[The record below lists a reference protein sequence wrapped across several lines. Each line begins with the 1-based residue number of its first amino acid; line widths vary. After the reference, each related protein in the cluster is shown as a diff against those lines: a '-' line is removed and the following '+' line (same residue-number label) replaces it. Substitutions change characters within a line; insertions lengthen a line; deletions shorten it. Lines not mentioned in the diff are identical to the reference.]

1 MTADSRKKETE
12 YLNLKNNR
20 IRCKEIN
27 YKTKSIKHV
36 VISQGTTGREDYTNT
51 TEQES

>member
-1 MTADSRKKETE
+1 MAADSRKKETE

-36 VISQGTTGREDYTNT
+36 LKVPLAERTTQ
-51 TEQES
+51 TEQNTKVS